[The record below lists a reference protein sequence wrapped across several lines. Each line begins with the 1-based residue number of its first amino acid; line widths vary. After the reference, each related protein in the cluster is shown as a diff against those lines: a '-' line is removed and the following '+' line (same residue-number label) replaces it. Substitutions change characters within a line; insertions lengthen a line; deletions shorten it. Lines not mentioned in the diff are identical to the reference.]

1 MLVARFSIKNEDW
14 GRRLVERRQKKSKQT
29 RTVQTRID
37 VGRSIKISVVDFPSS
52 LLWTVEVVN
61 IKEVVVTEFFGMFG
75 CLVDG

>member
-1 MLVARFSIKNEDW
+1 MSE
-14 GRRLVERRQKKSKQT
+14 QT

-52 LLWTVEVVN
+52 LLWAVEVVN

>member
-1 MLVARFSIKNEDW
+1 MR
-14 GRRLVERRQKKSKQT
+14 RRLVELQRKTSKQT